1 MRKKNRNARK
11 IRKNIVFYVILI
23 AVLAVLVFPMIM
35 ILSVSLKETSE
46 TIGYPPTIIP
56 RSFTLKH
63 FADIFNESIFPFMK
77 YFKNSMYIALI
88 TSVLVVFLGI
98 LGGYA
103 LARLRFKGKNV
114 MTEMFFFVYM
124 FSGILLI
131 VPLYKMLASI
141 GLRNTREAVIIC
153 MIIQTLPTAIYM
165 TRSYFETVPYELEE
179 AGRVD
184 GLSRMGII
192 FRIMTPLSIPGLIS
206 VFVYA
211 FMIAW
216 NDVLFAS
223 IFLDSPDKLTIT
235 IGLNSLFNTPD
246 YIWGRMMAAS
256 LVTSLP
262 IVIMYAFSQNLIKSG
277 ATEGGVKG

>member
-35 ILSVSLKETSE
+35 MLSVSLKETSE

-179 AGRVD
+179 AGRLD

>member
-35 ILSVSLKETSE
+35 MLSVSLKETSE

-246 YIWGRMMAAS
+246 YIWGRMMGAS

>member
-35 ILSVSLKETSE
+35 MLSVSLKETSE

-206 VFVYA
+206 VP
-211 FMIAW
+211 
-216 NDVLFAS
+216 NELR
-223 IFLDSPDKLTIT
+223 L
-235 IGLNSLFNTPD
+235 
-246 YIWGRMMAAS
+246 
-256 LVTSLP
+256 
-262 IVIMYAFSQNLIKSG
+262 
-277 ATEGGVKG
+277 

>member
-11 IRKNIVFYVILI
+11 IRKNFVFYVILI

-35 ILSVSLKETSE
+35 MLSVSLKETSE

>member
-1 MRKKNRNARK
+1 MKIKKK
-11 IRKNIVFYVILI
+11 TWKNILFYVGV
-23 AVLAVLVFPMIM
+23 VLLVAFLLFPFIIM
-35 ILSVSLKETSE
+35 LSVALKTTAE

-56 RSFTLKH
+56 KAWTLQH
-63 FADIFNESIFPFMK
+63 FIDIFNPKIFPFIK
-77 YFKNSMYIALI
+77 YFINSIYIALVV
-88 TSVLVVFLGI
+88 SAVAVFLGI

-103 LARLRFKGKNV
+103 LSKLQFKGKKPIS
-114 MTEMFFFVYM
+114 ELFFLVYM

-131 VPLYKMLASI
+131 VPLYKMLTTV

-153 MIIQTLPTAIYM
+153 MIVQTLPTAIYM
-165 TRSYFETVPYELEE
+165 TRSYFDTIPKELEE

-184 GLSRMGII
+184 GLGRMGTI
-192 FRIMTPLSIPGLIS
+192 FRIVVPLSLSGLVS

-223 IFLDSPDKLTIT
+223 IFIDSPDLLTIP

-262 IVIMYAFSQNLIKSG
+262 VVVMYGISQSLIKG
-277 ATEGGVKG
+277 GRVEGGIKG

>member
-1 MRKKNRNARK
+1 MKKIKKKTVREIFFYAR
-11 IRKNIVFYVILI
+11 VILLI
-23 AVLAVLVFPMIM
+23 IILLFPFAIM
-35 ILSVSLKETSE
+35 LSVSLKATSE
-46 TIGYPPTIIP
+46 AISFPPTIIP
-56 RSFTLKH
+56 HEWTLQH
-63 FADIFNESIFPFMK
+63 FIDIFNPKIFPFIK
-77 YFKNSMYIALI
+77 YFGNSLYIAV
-88 TSVLVVFLGI
+88 TVSVLVVFLGI

-103 LARLRFKGKNV
+103 LSKLKFKGKAV
-114 MTEMFFFVYM
+114 ISEMFFLVYM

-131 VPLYKMLASI
+131 VPLFRMLSAI
-141 GLRNTREAVIIC
+141 GLKNSREAVIIC

-165 TRSYFETVPYELEE
+165 TRSYFDTIPKELEE

-184 GLSRMGII
+184 GLSKMGII
-192 FRIMTPLSIPGLIS
+192 FRIVVPLSVSGLIS

-223 IFLDSPDKLTIT
+223 IFIDSPVMMTIP

-262 IVIMYAFSQNLIKSG
+262 VVIMYGFSQRLIKKGS
-277 ATEGGVKG
+277 TDGGVKG

>member
-1 MRKKNRNARK
+1 MKKKNRNTRK

-35 ILSVSLKETSE
+35 MLSVSLKETSE

-63 FADIFNESIFPFMK
+63 FADTFNESIFPFMK

>member
-1 MRKKNRNARK
+1 MKTRKLVG
-11 IRKNIVFYVILI
+11 NIVFYIALIVIILTLI
-23 AVLAVLVFPMIM
+23 FPFIIM
-35 ILSVSLKETSE
+35 LSISLKSSAE
-46 TIGYPPTIIP
+46 TIGFPPTIIP
-56 RSFTLKH
+56 REFTLEH
-63 FADIFNESIFPFMK
+63 FVDIFNVNIFPFVR
-77 YFKNSMYIALI
+77 YLSNSFYIAMA

-103 LARLRFKGKNV
+103 LARIKFVGRNIFS
-114 MTEMFFFVYM
+114 EIFFFVYM

-131 VPLYKMLASI
+131 VPLYKLLASI
-141 GLRNTREAVIIC
+141 GLRNTPEAVIIC

-165 TRSYFETVPYELEE
+165 TRSFFETIPVELEE
-179 AGRVD
+179 AGKID
-184 GLSRMGII
+184 GLSRWGTI
-192 FRIMTPLSIPGLIS
+192 FRIVVPLSVSGLIS

-223 IFLDSPDKLTIT
+223 IFIDSTEKMTVT

-256 LVTSLP
+256 IVTSLP
-262 IVIMYAFSQNLIKSG
+262 IVIMYGLSQNLIKG
-277 ATEGGVKG
+277 GRTDGGVKG

>member
-11 IRKNIVFYVILI
+11 IRKNVVFYVILI

-35 ILSVSLKETSE
+35 MLSVSLKETAE

-56 RSFTLKH
+56 RSFTVKH
-63 FADIFNESIFPFMK
+63 FADIFNENIFPFMK

-103 LARLRFKGKNV
+103 LARLRFKGKNI

-153 MIIQTLPTAIYM
+153 MIIQTLPTSIYM
-165 TRSYFETVPYELEE
+165 IRSYFETVPYELEE

-223 IFLDSPDKLTIT
+223 IFLDSPNKLTIT

>member
-1 MRKKNRNARK
+1 MRKRNRNARK

-35 ILSVSLKETSE
+35 MLSISRKETSE

>member
-35 ILSVSLKETSE
+35 MLSVSLRETSE

>member
-1 MRKKNRNARK
+1 MKKKSNLRRNVLFYA
-11 IRKNIVFYVILI
+11 ILAAIVL
-23 AVLAVLVFPMIM
+23 LLLFPMVIM
-35 ILSVSLKETSE
+35 LSVSLKITSE
-46 TIGYPPTIIP
+46 AIGYPPTIIP
-56 RSFTLKH
+56 RNFTLDH
-63 FADIFNESIFPFMK
+63 FMDIFNSRIFPFLK
-77 YFKNSMYIALI
+77 YSKNSLMIALS
-88 TSVLVVFLGI
+88 TSSLVVFLGI

-103 LARLRFKGKNV
+103 LARLKFKGKGI
-114 MTEMFFFVYM
+114 MSEMFFFVYM

-131 VPLYKMLASI
+131 VPLYKMLASV
-141 GLRNTREAVIIC
+141 GLRNSSLAVIIC
-153 MIIQTLPTAIYM
+153 MIVQTLPTAIYM

-192 FRIMTPLSIPGLIS
+192 FRIIVPLSVSGLIS

-223 IFLDSPDKLTIT
+223 IFLDSPDKMTIT

-256 LVTSLP
+256 LVSSLP
-262 IVIMYAFSQNLIKSG
+262 IVIMYAFSQNLIKG
-277 ATEGGVKG
+277 GRTEGGVKG

>member
-35 ILSVSLKETSE
+35 MLSVSLKETSE

-56 RSFTLKH
+56 IRYTLKH

>member
-11 IRKNIVFYVILI
+11 IRRNVAFYVILI

-35 ILSVSLKETSE
+35 MLSVSLKETAE

-56 RSFTLKH
+56 RSFTVKH
-63 FADIFNESIFPFMK
+63 FADIFNENIFPFMK

-103 LARLRFKGKNV
+103 LARLRFKGKNI

-153 MIIQTLPTAIYM
+153 MIIQTLPTSIYM
-165 TRSYFETVPYELEE
+165 IRSYFETVPYELEE

-223 IFLDSPDKLTIT
+223 IFLDSPNKLTIT

>member
-35 ILSVSLKETSE
+35 MLSVSLKETSE

-206 VFVYA
+206 EFVYA

>member
-1 MRKKNRNARK
+1 MKSRKTRK
-11 IRKNIVFYVILI
+11 TVGKVVFYVSLVVIML
-23 AVLAVLVFPMIM
+23 VLLFPFIM
-35 ILSVSLKETSE
+35 MLSVSIKSTAE
-46 TIGYPPTIIP
+46 TIGFPPTIIP
-56 RSFTLKH
+56 KEFTMQH
-63 FADIFNESIFPFMK
+63 FADIFNERIFPFVR
-77 YFKNSMYIALI
+77 YAKNSLYISLT

-103 LARLRFKGKNV
+103 LAKIKFFGKSV
-114 MTEMFFFVYM
+114 VSEIFFFVYM

-131 VPLYKMLASI
+131 VPLYKLLASM
-141 GLRNTREAVIIC
+141 GLRNTEEAVIIC

-165 TRSYFETVPYELEE
+165 TRSFFETIPKELEE
-179 AGRVD
+179 AGLID
-184 GLSRMGII
+184 GLSRMGVI
-192 FRIMTPLSIPGLIS
+192 FRIVVPLSISGLIS

-223 IFLDSPDKLTIT
+223 IFIDTPEKMTIT

-262 IVIMYAFSQNLIKSG
+262 VVIMYGFSQTLIKG
-277 ATEGGVKG
+277 GRTDGGVKG

>member
-1 MRKKNRNARK
+1 MRKRNRNARK

-35 ILSVSLKETSE
+35 MLSISLKETSE

-88 TSVLVVFLGI
+88 TSVLVVFIGI

>member
-1 MRKKNRNARK
+1 MKKKNRNTRK

-35 ILSVSLKETSE
+35 MLSVSLKETSE

-63 FADIFNESIFPFMK
+63 FADTFNESIFPFMK

-131 VPLYKMLASI
+131 VPLYKI
-141 GLRNTREAVIIC
+141 GYR
-153 MIIQTLPTAIYM
+153 
-165 TRSYFETVPYELEE
+165 LEVE
-179 AGRVD
+179 
-184 GLSRMGII
+184 
-192 FRIMTPLSIPGLIS
+192 
-206 VFVYA
+206 
-211 FMIAW
+211 
-216 NDVLFAS
+216 
-223 IFLDSPDKLTIT
+223 
-235 IGLNSLFNTPD
+235 
-246 YIWGRMMAAS
+246 
-256 LVTSLP
+256 
-262 IVIMYAFSQNLIKSG
+262 
-277 ATEGGVKG
+277 E

>member
-1 MRKKNRNARK
+1 MRKINKKKVLKETWFYAR
-11 IRKNIVFYVILI
+11 VIL
-23 AVLAVLVFPMIM
+23 M
-35 ILSVSLKETSE
+35 ILILLFPFIIMLSISLKETAE

-56 RSFTLKH
+56 HTWTLQH
-63 FADIFNESIFPFMK
+63 FMDIFDSNIFPFLK
-77 YFKNSMYIALI
+77 YFKNSMYIALT
-88 TSVLVVFLGI
+88 TSIVAVLLGI

-103 LARLRFKGKNV
+103 LSKLKFKGKNAV
-114 MTEMFFFVYM
+114 SELFFLVYM

-131 VPLYKMLASI
+131 VPLFKMLSAV
-141 GLRNTREAVIIC
+141 GLSNSREAVIIC
-153 MIIQTLPTAIYM
+153 MIVQTLPTAIYM
-165 TRSYFETVPYELEE
+165 TRSYFDTIPGELEE
-179 AGRVD
+179 AARVD

-192 FRIMTPLSIPGLIS
+192 FRIVVPLSMSGIIS

-223 IFLDSPDKLTIT
+223 IFIDSPDLLTIP

-262 IVIMYAFSQNLIKSG
+262 VVIMYGISQHLIRSG
-277 ATEGGVKG
+277 STDGGVKG

>member
-1 MRKKNRNARK
+1 MKKSNK
-11 IRKNIVFYVILI
+11 KTGKLVFFYVR
-23 AVLAVLVFPMIM
+23 VLLLVSVLLFPFIM
-35 ILSVSLKETSE
+35 MLSVSLKETAE
-46 TIGYPPTIIP
+46 AIAFPPTIIP
-56 RSFTLKH
+56 KAWSLQH
-63 FADIFNESIFPFMK
+63 FVDIFNPKIFPFIK
-77 YFKNSMYIALI
+77 YFSNSLYIAV
-88 TSVLVVFLGI
+88 TVSVVAVFLGV

-103 LARLRFKGKNV
+103 LSKLKFKGKKGIS
-114 MTEMFFFVYM
+114 EMFFLVYM

-131 VPLYKMLASI
+131 VPLFRMLSAV
-141 GLRNTREAVIIC
+141 GLKNSKEAVIIC

-165 TRSYFETVPYELEE
+165 TRSYFDTIPKELEE

-192 FRIMTPLSIPGLIS
+192 FRIIVPLSISGLIS

-223 IFLDSPDKLTIT
+223 IFIDSPDMMTIP

-246 YIWGRMMAAS
+246 YVWGRMMAAS
-256 LVTSLP
+256 LITSLP
-262 IVIMYAFSQNLIKSG
+262 VIVMYGFSQRLIKSG
-277 ATEGGVKG
+277 RTDGGVKG